1 MRALASFFGSHAASA
16 AQFRDIFGRVSQ
28 IALILTLESPV
39 EIEDYWG
46 ASVGGQPWRLSAEE
60 ARRVMR
66 MRVEWDTA
74 VRSAE
79 IDQLALL

>member
-46 ASVGGQPWRLSAEE
+46 ASVGGQPWRSSAEE

-66 MRVEWDTA
+66 MRVEWYTA
-74 VRSAE
+74 ARSAE

>member
-74 VRSAE
+74 AYNAE
-79 IDQLALL
+79 IDELALL